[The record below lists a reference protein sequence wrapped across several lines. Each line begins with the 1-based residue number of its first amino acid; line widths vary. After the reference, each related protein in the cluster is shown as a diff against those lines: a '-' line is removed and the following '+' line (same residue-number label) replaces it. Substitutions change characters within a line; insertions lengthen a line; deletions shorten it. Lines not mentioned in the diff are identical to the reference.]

1 MDIDSWYR
9 HRLMVL
15 TTPMEL
21 IQTHGIVLELLNHT
35 RTKGISFARMQDF
48 FFYNTKI
55 LLENNN
61 LKKRKLEGKKLY
73 TQHNRN
79 NLKKKSIKH
88 GTLGM

>member
-1 MDIDSWYR
+1 
-9 HRLMVL
+9 
-15 TTPMEL
+15 MEL
-21 IQTHGIVLELLNHT
+21 TQTDGIVLELLNLT
-35 RTKGISFARMQDF
+35 RTKGTSFARMQDF

-73 TQHNRN
+73 TQHNRKN
-79 NLKKKSIKH
+79 FKQKQSIKH